1 MGNKCWPKK
10 KQTNKRTI
18 RETIE
23 KHLNSSKILTE
34 YYDQNKIGG
43 EINEIMRSLE
53 AN

>member
-10 KQTNKRTI
+10 KKKKKRTI

-23 KHLNSSKILTE
+23 K
-34 YYDQNKIGG
+34 QNKIGG